1 MFEKDAATEI
11 ITKSPPSIEGEGLQE
26 EIVPEEGAD
35 GSTQEPTGT
44 TKLRAQGHRDIKE
57 ITDDIL
63 SRKRA
68 IVQSFLEI
76 GNLLIE
82 AKEQLTK
89 HGGWLK
95 WLDDEVDISY
105 RMAERYMQL
114 ARSYANSK
122 SMTNLGMTKALAL
135 LALPD
140 PDREIFMEESHEVN
154 GKQKKVSEMSVREL
168 KQAIHEELRTIA
180 KEQNPVM
187 LEVMTND
194 KLVYKKVSR
203 DLETAQELLDG
214 IVKFLANPPRN
225 ATMPDKFSFGLC
237 ALCESVQKCMVL
249 ANLEP
254 QSN

>member
-35 GSTQEPTGT
+35 RSTQVPAGT

-57 ITDDIL
+57 IADDIL
-63 SRKRA
+63 SRKGA

-82 AKEQLTK
+82 LTK

-114 ARSYANSK
+114 AQSYSNSA
-122 SMTNLGMTKALAL
+122 SVTNLGMTKALAL

-168 KQAIHEELRTIA
+168 KQAIHEEMRTIA